1 MIFSTFGGFLLIET
15 DRFSLRQLN
24 TETDDFSHYLSWMHD
39 AISNPFILS
48 IDPKL
53 TEIDLKGYVTEK
65 NIQPDCLLLG
75 IFAKSD
81 GTHIGNLKFE
91 PLDYK
96 NGIAW
101 LGILIGNEIWRGVH
115 AAREVLSV
123 SLDQVSRELQIHTFR
138 LGVSQKNTPA
148 IRSYSSCGF
157 KEVHLNPSNELKEVL
172 TMQKIVSN

>member
-1 MIFSTFGGFLLIET
+1 M
-15 DRFSLRQLN
+15 Q
-24 TETDDFSHYLSWMHD
+24 D

-53 TEIDLKGYVTEK
+53 TEIDLRGYVAEK

-75 IFAKSD
+75 IFVKSD

-91 PLDYK
+91 PLEYK

-101 LGILIGNEIWRGVH
+101 LGILIGDKTWRGVH
-115 AAREVLSV
+115 TAREVLSV
-123 SLDQVSRELQIHTFR
+123 SLDQVSRKLKIHTFR
-138 LGVSQKNTPA
+138 LGVSQKNIPA

-157 KEVHLNPSNELKEVL
+157 EEVHLNPSTESKGVL
-172 TMQKIVSN
+172 TMQKIISK